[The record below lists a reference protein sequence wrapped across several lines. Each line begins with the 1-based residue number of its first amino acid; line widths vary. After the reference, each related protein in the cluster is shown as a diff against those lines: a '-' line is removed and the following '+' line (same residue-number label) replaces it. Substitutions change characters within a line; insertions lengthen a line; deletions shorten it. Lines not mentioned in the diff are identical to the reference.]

1 MDISILNRDFFTQLA
16 ALTRKEVRQIMRDRQ
31 LIFLLFFMPILQL
44 FLYGFALSPE
54 VEHLRLGVV
63 DNALSKTSH
72 ELVAA
77 LVENGVFDIEP
88 SGGSEAALSKK
99 VLQGKL
105 EAGLVIP
112 PDLERHLRQKI
123 TTRVQFM
130 LDAVDANTAG
140 IASGY
145 ISQIMTSF
153 NRRLINESQADGSSI
168 AHIQAVQPQISFV
181 YNPGLISSW
190 FFVPGVIGLV
200 LNLVSTLVSSAAVIR
215 EKDSGTLEQLLMT
228 PVSSF
233 QILVAKIVPLS
244 FLLMTNVSVS
254 LAVSRFVFHVPFRG
268 SLLLF
273 LFVSFLFINVG
284 ISVGI
289 SLAAYAENQRQSLLT
304 SFFVNLPVILLS
316 GAIAPVESM
325 PEMFQNLSVINP
337 LKYYVVCV
345 RAILL
350 KGAGLEAIWGE
361 VLALFVFATVLLTL
375 SSSRF
380 RKQLR

>member
-1 MDISILNRDFFTQLA
+1 MDNAILNRDFFTQLA

-77 LVENGVFDIEP
+77 LIENGVFDIEP

-112 PDLERHLRQKI
+112 PDLERHLKQKT